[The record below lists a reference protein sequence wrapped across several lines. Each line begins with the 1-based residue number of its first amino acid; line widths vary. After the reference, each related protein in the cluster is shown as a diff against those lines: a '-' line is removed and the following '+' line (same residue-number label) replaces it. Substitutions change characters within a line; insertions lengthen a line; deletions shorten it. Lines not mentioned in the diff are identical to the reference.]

1 MRSLTRGALAA
12 AIALAGCGNYSTE
25 DLRFLAAL
33 PQREDLKVEV
43 PSEGT
48 AGALGVCLSGTA
60 DVWLWAKPTSDG
72 LNAAVGFLVSL
83 VDAVRRI
90 PPTWRTEDARG
101 WGPFDDERHPGN
113 ELRIVIVRRYPPA
126 SGGEPVH
133 DYVFQARTKGTLPFF
148 SILGGTFQGGS
159 ASRGSGGLVLDFE
172 ALWALG
178 MNEADTPHGS
188 MQVLYDRAS
197 DPVTIALTQGD
208 AAALNHLREAER
220 RLRVALGYPAPAV
233 AAAPAPAQNTAAAE
247 SARSRDTAERR
258 EDALAKLADRAQA
271 RDASAA
277 AASGLAGRVAV
288 PAAAAPAA
296 PPSAALETPAFSNLR
311 FEIRRKPEAWSW
323 TRDDGAARPVDAS
336 VEAWIA
342 QVDRTSR
349 PVWQAGTSGSDPS
362 TTTLRFTRDGVVRA
376 VLRLGPTGM
385 RLTRGGKTE
394 SAELSRG
401 QAAALLSSLDALGP

>member
-1 MRSLTRGALAA
+1 MRSLTRSALAA
-12 AIALAGCGNYSTE
+12 AVALAGCGNYSTE

-33 PQREDLKVEV
+33 PQREDLRVEV

-101 WGPFDDERHPGN
+101 WGPFDDENHPGN

-133 DYVFQARTKGTLPFF
+133 DYVFQARPKGTLPFT

-197 DPVTIALTQGD
+197 DPVTIALQIAQGGFGVVPFAYGFAGYAGGGGAFGYAFRD
-208 AAALNHLREAER
+208 VPGNRYEVTAGYD
-220 RLRVALGYPAPAV
+220 VAGAG
-233 AAAPAPAQNTAAAE
+233 
-247 SARSRDTAERR
+247 
-258 EDALAKLADRAQA
+258 RAQVSFTGA
-271 RDASAA
+271 MGGSGGFRQCWDAGACLLFVDDPNGYSCGGVPCSFGTVADCP
-277 AASGLAGRVAV
+277 AV
-288 PAAAAPAA
+288 PA
-296 PPSAALETPAFSNLR
+296 PPF
-311 FEIRRKPEAWSW
+311 
-323 TRDDGAARPVDAS
+323 
-336 VEAWIA
+336 
-342 QVDRTSR
+342 
-349 PVWQAGTSGSDPS
+349 
-362 TTTLRFTRDGVVRA
+362 
-376 VLRLGPTGM
+376 
-385 RLTRGGKTE
+385 
-394 SAELSRG
+394 
-401 QAAALLSSLDALGP
+401 